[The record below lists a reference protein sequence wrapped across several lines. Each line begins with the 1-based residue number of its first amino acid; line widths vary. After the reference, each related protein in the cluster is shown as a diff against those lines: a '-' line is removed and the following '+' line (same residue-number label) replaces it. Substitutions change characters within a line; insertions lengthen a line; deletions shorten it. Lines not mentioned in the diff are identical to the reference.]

1 MFFSATRRKAIEY
14 AALSSKTTHAAVE
27 CVDACRLMATY
38 ILAGLHGWSKEDMLH
53 PTAFGDWLD
62 LGSLTPRIADILAGS
77 YKRKEPPDIQGSG
90 YVVKSLEAAM
100 WAFCKSDSFEQGALL
115 AVNLGD
121 DADTTGAVY
130 GQIAG
135 AFYGVN
141 EIPPS
146 WRDKIAMKALIESYA
161 EQLYR
166 KGNVHVDDRTSD

>member
-1 MFFSATRRKAIEY
+1 MPGGK
-14 AALSSKTTHAAVE
+14 
-27 CVDACRLMATY
+27 
-38 ILAGLHGWSKEDMLH
+38 
-53 PTAFGDWLD
+53 
-62 LGSLTPRIADILAGS
+62 
-77 YKRKEPPDIQGSG
+77 PDR
-90 YVVKSLEAAM
+90 
-100 WAFCKSDSFEQGALL
+100 
-115 AVNLGD
+115 
-121 DADTTGAVY
+121 TTGAVY